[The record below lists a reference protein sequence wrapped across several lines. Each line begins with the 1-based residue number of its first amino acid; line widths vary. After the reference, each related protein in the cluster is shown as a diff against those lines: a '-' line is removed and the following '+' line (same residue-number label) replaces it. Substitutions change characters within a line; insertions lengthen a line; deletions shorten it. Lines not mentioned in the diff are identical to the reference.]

1 MNTDLNATAI
11 VTCADSNLYT
21 NGSTPLTCDYVY
33 PYYNTWYPYGHIC
46 EKSKIEQAFKI
57 IGKLM
62 ESKII
67 EKELTVKDFMKLVND
82 IANII

>member
-1 MNTDLNATAI
+1 MNTNLSANAI
-11 VTCADSNLYT
+11 VTCADSNLYSGGT
-21 NGSTPLTCDYVY
+21 MINCDYVY
-33 PYYNTWYPYGHIC
+33 PLYNTWYPYWHVC
-46 EKSKIEQAFKI
+46 EKSRIEQAFKI